1 MYNIYYTY
9 IIKDLGGSD
18 MKDIGLV
25 LEGGGMR
32 GVYTAG
38 VLDFFMEKDLYFP
51 YVIGVSAGACNA
63 ASYISMQ
70 IGRSKKIN
78 INYIKNP
85 KYLSLRNLILEK
97 SIFGIK
103 FIYDEIPNKLEPF
116 DYKTFENSQQKFV
129 IGTTDCIT
137 GEALYFEKNDCKDNI
152 LQVIRASSSLP
163 LLAPMVKLEDQ
174 ILLDGGLADS
184 IPVKK
189 AMEDGYLKN
198 IIILTRSKEYRK
210 EPTKFNSIIKLK
222 YKKYPKLINTI
233 LSRYKVYNKTL
244 DYIMSLEEQKQ
255 VFVIRPSIDL
265 KVDRLEKNPD
275 KLSVLYELGYG
286 DAKNNYNKIINWI
299 QKSN

>member
-1 MYNIYYTY
+1 
-9 IIKDLGGSD
+9 

-63 ASYISMQ
+63 ASYISKQ
-70 IGRSKKIN
+70 TGRSKKIN
-78 INYIKNP
+78 IKYIKNP
-85 KYLSLRNLILEK
+85 RYLSLRNLILEK

-103 FIYDEIPNKLEPF
+103 FVYDELPNKLEPF

-137 GEALYFEKNDCKDNI
+137 GEALYFEKNDCRDNI
-152 LQVIRASSSLP
+152 LQIIRASSSLP
-163 LLAPMVKLEDQ
+163 LLAPMVKIEDK

-198 IIILTRSKEYRK
+198 IIILTRNKEYRK
-210 EPTKFNSIIKLK
+210 EPTKFSGIIKIK
-222 YKKYPKLINTI
+222 YKKYPKLIDTI
-233 LSRYKVYNKTL
+233 LNRYKVYNKTL
-244 DYIMSLEEQKQ
+244 DYIISLEENEQA
-255 VFVIRPSIDL
+255 FVIRPASDL
-265 KVDRLEKNPD
+265 KVDRLEKNPE
-275 KLSVLYELGYG
+275 KLAALYQLGYE
-286 DAKNNYNKIINWI
+286 DAKNNYNKMINWI

>member
-1 MYNIYYTY
+1 
-9 IIKDLGGSD
+9 
-18 MKDIGLV
+18 MKEIGLV

-63 ASYISMQ
+63 ASYISKQ
-70 IGRSKKIN
+70 TGRSKKIN
-78 INYIKNP
+78 IKYIKNP
-85 KYLSLRNLILEK
+85 KYLSIRNLILEK

-103 FIYDEIPNKLEPF
+103 FVYDELPNRLEPF
-116 DYKTFENSQQKFV
+116 DYKTFQDSQQKFV

-137 GEALYFEKNDCKDNI
+137 GEAVYFEKNNCRENI

-163 LLAPMVKLEDQ
+163 LLAPMVKIKDKV
-174 ILLDGGLADS
+174 LLDGGLADS

-198 IIILTRSKEYRK
+198 IIILTRNKEYRK
-210 EPTKFNSIIKLK
+210 EPTKLTGLIKFK
-222 YKKYPKLINTI
+222 YKKYPKLIDTI
-233 LSRYKVYNKTL
+233 FNRYKVYNKTL
-244 DYIMSLEEQKQ
+244 DYIISLEEKEQ
-255 VFVIRPSIDL
+255 VFVIRPSSDL

-275 KLSVLYELGYG
+275 KLAALYQLGYE
-286 DAKNNYNKIINWI
+286 DAKKNYNKIVDWI
-299 QKSN
+299 QKSS